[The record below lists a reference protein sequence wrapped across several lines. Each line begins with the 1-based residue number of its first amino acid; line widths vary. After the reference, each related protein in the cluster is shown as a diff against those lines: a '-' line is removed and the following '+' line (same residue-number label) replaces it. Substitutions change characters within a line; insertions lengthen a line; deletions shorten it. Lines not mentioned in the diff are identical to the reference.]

1 MNFWCFMHGPIV
13 LSIRQDASGLRDRG
27 DGVDWSVEPC
37 ISYYLGSRVAH
48 PRTHLHYLWVE
59 GVQGGDMN
67 CSDAPLLVW
76 YTK

>member
-48 PRTHLHYLWVE
+48 VRAQHSNFAL
-59 GVQGGDMN
+59 N
-67 CSDAPLLVW
+67 PLENF
-76 YTK
+76 KFN